1 MTKKRQILF
10 SVIRGL
16 LAILI
21 ALLVATLLIFLSAD
35 GDSFAEKLAA
45 TGGALKQLLVGPLF
59 RMGRSGTKFDFKRLT
74 DILASMIP
82 IIFTGL
88 SVCVMFSA
96 NQFNLG
102 SEGGIM
108 LGAFSTAMVAVY
120 VPMAAAIH
128 PIVGVLA
135 GGLAVA
141 VMMLLPA
148 LLKTKLGVSEMVC
161 SLMLNYIVMYFIKY
175 LMNTYLADKTKGQIQ
190 SYEFLETSK
199 IAPLIDNGSKL
210 SWGFV
215 VAIACVV
222 NIFGD
227 LLLVAVFHL
236 GAAGAALATVFAQAI
251 SVVLSLLVIARRKL
265 PFTFRKEQLRFDR
278 PLTAGILRLGV
289 PIALQDVLVGVS
301 FLVILAIVNS
311 LGLLQSAGMG
321 IAEKVCAFVM
331 LLPSAFS
338 QSVSA
343 FVAQNTGAAKPDRA
357 KKALRYSVVTSLCIS
372 VFVFYFN
379 FFHGDLL
386 AGIFANDRAVI
397 LEAADYLK
405 AYAIDCLLTSFLF
418 CFVGYFSGLG
428 KTVFVM
434 TQGILGAFGVRI
446 PVSFAMSR
454 LPNVR
459 LFYIGLATPCSTVV
473 QVLLCLGY
481 YAHLARRERR
491 A

>member
-74 DILASMIP
+74 DIFASMIP

-102 SEGGIM
+102 AEGGIM

-148 LLKTKLGVSEMVC
+148 LLKTKLDVSEMVC

-222 NIFGD
+222 LIGLFIYNTRWGYTIRMIG
-227 LLLVAVFHL
+227 
-236 GAAGAALATVFAQAI
+236 I
-251 SVVLSLLVIARRKL
+251 NLSLIH
-265 PFTFRKEQLRFDR
+265 
-278 PLTAGILRLGV
+278 I
-289 PIALQDVLVGVS
+289 
-301 FLVILAIVNS
+301 
-311 LGLLQSAGMG
+311 
-321 IAEKVCAFVM
+321 
-331 LLPSAFS
+331 
-338 QSVSA
+338 
-343 FVAQNTGAAKPDRA
+343 
-357 KKALRYSVVTSLCIS
+357 
-372 VFVFYFN
+372 
-379 FFHGDLL
+379 
-386 AGIFANDRAVI
+386 
-397 LEAADYLK
+397 
-405 AYAIDCLLTSFLF
+405 
-418 CFVGYFSGLG
+418 
-428 KTVFVM
+428 
-434 TQGILGAFGVRI
+434 
-446 PVSFAMSR
+446 
-454 LPNVR
+454 
-459 LFYIGLATPCSTVV
+459 
-473 QVLLCLGY
+473 
-481 YAHLARRERR
+481 
-491 A
+491 

>member
-10 SVIRGL
+10 SMIRGL

-102 SEGGIM
+102 AEGGIM

-141 VMMLLPA
+141 AMMLLPA
-148 LLKTKLGVSEMVC
+148 LLKTKLDVSEMVC

-222 NIFGD
+222 LIGLFIYNTRWGYTIRMIGINQAFAKYSGMKVATVIVLSQVLGGFLAGYGWTGITIAILAGNNPWFVPFASFFMAYLTKGCELMATYANVPSQLIDIIQGVIFLFFAAEQFLSGYRQK
-227 LLLVAVFHL
+227 LVVKTAQEEL
-236 GAAGAALATVFAQAI
+236 AAKAALEAQ
-251 SVVLSLLVIARRKL
+251 K
-265 PFTFRKEQLRFDR
+265 
-278 PLTAGILRLGV
+278 GG
-289 PIALQDVLVGVS
+289 
-301 FLVILAIVNS
+301 
-311 LGLLQSAGMG
+311 
-321 IAEKVCAFVM
+321 AEHA
-331 LLPSAFS
+331 
-338 QSVSA
+338 
-343 FVAQNTGAAKPDRA
+343 
-357 KKALRYSVVTSLCIS
+357 
-372 VFVFYFN
+372 
-379 FFHGDLL
+379 
-386 AGIFANDRAVI
+386 
-397 LEAADYLK
+397 
-405 AYAIDCLLTSFLF
+405 
-418 CFVGYFSGLG
+418 
-428 KTVFVM
+428 
-434 TQGILGAFGVRI
+434 
-446 PVSFAMSR
+446 
-454 LPNVR
+454 
-459 LFYIGLATPCSTVV
+459 
-473 QVLLCLGY
+473 
-481 YAHLARRERR
+481 
-491 A
+491 

>member
-148 LLKTKLGVSEMVC
+148 LLKTKLDVSEMVC

-222 NIFGD
+222 LIGLFIYNTRWGYTIRMIGINQAFAKYSGMK
-227 LLLVAVFHL
+227 V
-236 GAAGAALATVFAQAI
+236 ATVI
-251 SVVLSLLVIARRKL
+251 VLSQV
-265 PFTFRKEQLRFDR
+265 
-278 PLTAGILRLGV
+278 LG
-289 PIALQDVLVGVS
+289 G
-301 FLVILAIVNS
+301 F
-311 LGLLQSAGMG
+311 
-321 IAEKVCAFVM
+321 
-331 LLPSAFS
+331 
-338 QSVSA
+338 
-343 FVAQNTGAAKPDRA
+343 
-357 KKALRYSVVTSLCIS
+357 
-372 VFVFYFN
+372 
-379 FFHGDLL
+379 L
-386 AGIFANDRAVI
+386 AGIGGGIEMLGRYPTFSWSSLPGYGWTGITIAILAGNNPWFVPFASFFMAYLTKGCELMATYANVPSQLIDIIQGVI
-397 LEAADYLK
+397 
-405 AYAIDCLLTSFLF
+405 FLF
-418 CFVGYFSGLG
+418 
-428 KTVFVM
+428 
-434 TQGILGAFGVRI
+434 
-446 PVSFAMSR
+446 FA
-454 LPNVR
+454 
-459 LFYIGLATPCSTVV
+459 A
-473 QVLLCLGY
+473 
-481 YAHLARRERR
+481 
-491 A
+491 